1 MNKQLMLEKQK
12 KLGIS
17 IPQIVREEYEM
28 ILLNSIFQSSFGKD
42 LVFRG
47 GTVLRLAYGSP
58 RYSDDLD
65 FSQIKEINEKIFKDW
80 CVKIA
85 KKNTS
90 LKLIEVLQKYYTLFA
105 NFQINDS
112 SLERSINIKV
122 EISCRKTKWVKNQNY
137 ILSQLFSQVTPI
149 TVLAQVATLPQ
160 IKKEKQSI
168 SPLRIRDIFD
178 LWFIGQKLK
187 EQVSMDFSGF
197 SIREIKQD
205 LHKLLPQEQWVL
217 IEKWISK
224 K

>member
-122 EISCRKTKWVKNQNY
+122 EISCRKTRWVKNQNY